1 MLDEKE
7 YIEAFLNYKSSF
19 QFNAKE
25 SYVMGKM
32 YDLFVRTEALEKSA
46 ENEMILTGVGRKNKR
61 KLTRTLGSLIK
72 TDFAKE
78 EILPEYM
85 EIMEN
90 IFGSLN
96 IRNCIMH
103 GLGESFDYLNIG
115 LVAIMFQLLWDI
127 ATCEV
132 FK

>member
-1 MLDEKE
+1 MTLPEILCLIGGILVLIGIKG
-7 YIEAFLNYKSSF
+7 
-19 QFNAKE
+19 
-25 SYVMGKM
+25 V
-32 YDLFVRTEALEKSA
+32 YDR
-46 ENEMILTGVGRKNKR
+46 RKNKR